1 MFLNEKV
8 EDYLRIITH
17 TDITDDY
24 ISNLR
29 EKMHLSPEIDNITD
43 NGIHLSGGEKKKL
56 LLIKCMLRSQA
67 SVIIWDEIDAGLDNE
82 TKMLLRDIEEDILND
97 PTKIVIKISH
107 IDTNRNGFNKV
118 IQMKN
123 NEAAYH
129 KII

>member
-1 MFLNEKV
+1 M
-8 EDYLRIITH
+8 RIIAH
-17 TDITDDY
+17 TDITDDH
-24 ISNLR
+24 ISTLR

-56 LLIKCMLRSQA
+56 LLIKCMLRSTA

-97 PTKIVIKISH
+97 PAKIVIKISH

-118 IQMKN
+118 IQMK
-123 NEAAYH
+123 
-129 KII
+129 